1 MRGDGTSLVDAG
13 LVDDYLAP
21 LYRFA
26 FRLAGSREDAED
38 LVQETFL
45 MAHQKF
51 HQLRDE
57 RTAFAW
63 LLKILRSCR
72 SRQLERK
79 PPVVAIPMEDWIEDP
94 RGTVELDE
102 VDPERLAAVLAALP
116 EEFREPLLLYYF
128 EDFSYKEIADLMNCP
143 IGTVMSRLSR
153 AKACLRNEL
162 IPEHCAKDDFHT
174 PRESKPI

>member
-1 MRGDGTSLVDAG
+1 MRGDGTSLDVDT
-13 LVDDYLAP
+13 LVDDHLVP

-26 FRLAGSREDAED
+26 VRLSGSREDAED

-45 MAHQKF
+45 IAHQKL

-63 LLKILRSCR
+63 LLRILRSCR
-72 SRQLERK
+72 ARQLERK
-79 PPVVAIPMEDWIEDP
+79 PAALPLHAEDGIEDP
-94 RGTVELDE
+94 RGSDEIDE

-128 EDFSYKEIADLMNCP
+128 EDLSYKEIADFVECP

-153 AKACLRNEL
+153 AKAYLRAQL
-162 IPEHCAKDDFHT
+162 MPEHC
-174 PRESKPI
+174 SKNEF